1 MSDREG
7 FPLCEKVYPSDMS
20 DAQWNIIRPLIPPAK
35 SGGRPREVEMRQIV
49 NGALYMVHGGCSW
62 RMLPREYGPW
72 QTVYGYFRVFRR
84 TEVWQKIHDALREK
98 VRRKAG
104 RKPTPSA
111 AILDSQSVKTTE
123 KGGCVA
129 TTRARRSWAAS
140 GICSST
146 HWD

>member
-1 MSDREG
+1 MS
-7 FPLCEKVYPSDMS
+7 EKIYPSDMS

-35 SGGRPREVEMRQIV
+35 RGGRPRAVKMRQIV
-49 NGALYMVHGGCSW
+49 NGLLYMVRGGCSW

-72 QTVYGYFRVFRR
+72 QTVYGYFRAFRR
-84 TEVWQKIHDALREK
+84 TGVWQKMHDALREK

-104 RKPTPSA
+104 KKPTPSA

-129 TTRARRSWAAS
+129 TMPARRSWAAS

-146 HWD
+146 RWD